1 MTLKKL
7 ITLQFNEQQLN
18 DYSTSIV
25 LHKNQ
30 LELILNDLSKTYEFK
45 NSEVI
50 LIDEPHLFY
59 TDENLMK
66 KNLLIERKNE
76 VEIKTLNAN
85 NFFIRDN
92 KKIQFKG
99 RFYLFSITLTPEI
112 FDFNKS
118 LKPVKDGACISPD
131 MYSPFDFSQKKKVM
145 FEFNVE
151 NDIELNI
158 KNAKK
163 ILEKIMRNENDYR
176 IKGDREIIIRG
187 VFEEEINKE
196 LINNIVFKI
205 KNKPLIVHYLKMCI
219 EEEGGIVQ
227 TKMGK
232 VIIPNKLKKHFEEEF
247 PQINRHLTINEE
259 SINNFLKKYNEFK

>member
-7 ITLQFNEQQLN
+7 IKFQFTEQQLN
-18 DYSTSIV
+18 NCSNSTV
-25 LHKNQ
+25 LHKNE
-30 LELILNDLSKTYEFK
+30 LELILDDLSKTYEFK

-59 TDENLMK
+59 INENLTK

-99 RFYLFSITLTPEI
+99 KFYLYSITLTPEI
-112 FDFNKS
+112 FDVNKS
-118 LKPVKDGACISPD
+118 LEPVKDGACIGPD
-131 MYSPFDFSQKKKVM
+131 MYNPFDFSKKKKVM

-176 IKGDREIIIRG
+176 MKGDREIIIRG

-205 KNKPLIVHYLKMCI
+205 KNKPLVVHYLKRCI
-219 EEEGGIVQ
+219 EGDGIVQ
-227 TKMGK
+227 IKVEK
-232 VIIPNKLKKHFEEEF
+232 VIIPNNLTKHFEEEF
-247 PQINRHLTINEE
+247 PQPNRHLTLNEE
-259 SINNFLKKYNEFK
+259 SINNFFEKYNEFK